1 MKSRALELY
10 KQEIFDILIYEFV
23 ITKLDNRKRGREMK
37 LENII
42 IENYRQFEKAEL
54 SFDAG
59 ITILA
64 GANNSGK
71 TSLINLIR
79 NIFVDE
85 KNDYSVS
92 DIPAKNMQ
100 EWIEWAYPVFYNFF
114 KSGKSVDVI
123 DAELVNL
130 IIPEDDSVPPHL
142 IDTTCVKIHV
152 SYNPDIDDI
161 KLFADYIMDL
171 DETKHDFYF
180 LYDYEII
187 RSKFV
192 RIIANDYVKIKR
204 RFDEIEEDRTKLVD
218 SSDEKQENNIEVKE
232 RYLKQMIVSIYVQS
246 IVSFGYFCDKEFKNR
261 CRFDD
266 IKEFR
271 KLFHFCFIKASRPL
285 DDDELDHSHMLSKQ
299 MIRMVK
305 LDDGWNE
312 LIERL
317 PDELLKPIQEKKID
331 KTVRDTSLKSLK
343 ETITALEQTNGGKS
357 GELMLDMQVTEE
369 DISELLQRITTAA
382 YNVDCYYLGESS
394 QGLGY
399 SNMIYIHLQLKEYEK
414 GVDPFKVNMF
424 FLEEPESHMHPQMQ
438 QVFIKY
444 LLDYYQTKLQG
455 LITTHSNEMVR
466 TAGLSHLRVI
476 RHAGNFK
483 SKLYDLSLLLMD
495 LKKSE
500 NLSDKELANFF
511 DWFFEIGYSE
521 IVFADKAI
529 FYEGDTERLFIRK
542 AMTLE
547 KYKKLSQQYVAFIQV
562 GGAYAKNYEKL
573 IRLLGIKSLIITDVD
588 YEKEKLT
595 VADIEDAITTN
606 ATIKH
611 FYSLNHPDDNP
622 SVRNLYAWK
631 DADENIMDNL
641 IYICFQTGN
650 DGYARTLEEAMLN
663 KYFSM
668 DVTATYKKSEWIQKR
683 TDSKLDFSIPNKKN
697 NKKISDDDMV
707 SLRDILASTSGNKTD
722 FMYSVIMNGYVEKIM
737 PEYIDG
743 GLTWLME

>member
-1 MKSRALELY
+1 
-10 KQEIFDILIYEFV
+10 
-23 ITKLDNRKRGREMK
+23 MK

-42 IENYRQFEKAEL
+42 IENYRQFDTAEL
-54 SFDAG
+54 AFDQG

-79 NIFVDE
+79 SVFVDE

-100 EWIEWAYPVFYNFF
+100 EWIDWGYPVFADFF
-114 KSGKSVDVI
+114 KSGKSVDTI

-130 IIPEDDSVPPHL
+130 IIPEDDAVPSHL
-142 IDTTCVKIHV
+142 MNTTCVKIHV
-152 SYNPDIDDI
+152 SYDPDIDDI
-161 KLFADYIMDL
+161 KMFADYIMDL
-171 DETKHDFYF
+171 DEEVHDFYF
-180 LYDYEII
+180 LFDYEVT
-187 RSKFV
+187 RSKFL
-192 RIIANDYVKIKR
+192 RAITDNYDKLKR
-204 RFDEIEEDRTKLVD
+204 RFDEIEEDKIKVLS
-218 SSDEKQENNIEVKE
+218 SSDKNLENNIEVKE
-232 RYLKQMIVSIYVQS
+232 RYLKQLIVSIYVKS
-246 IVSFGYFCDKEFKNR
+246 MVTFGYFCDKEFKNK

-312 LIERL
+312 LVERL

-343 ETITALEQTNGGKS
+343 DTINALEQTNGGKS
-357 GELMLDMQVTEE
+357 GELMLDMQVTED
-369 DISELLQRITTAA
+369 DISELLQRITTAT
-382 YNVDCYYLGESS
+382 YNVDGYYLGESS

-414 GVDPFKVNMF
+414 GVDPLKVNMF

-444 LLDYYQTKLQG
+444 LMDYYHTKLQG

-466 TAGLSHLRVI
+466 TVGLSHLRVI

-483 SKLYDLSLLLMD
+483 SKLYDISTLLKD

-573 IRLLGIKSLIITDVD
+573 IRLLGIKSLIITDID

-595 VADIEDAITTN
+595 VADIEDSTITN

-611 FYSLNHPDDNP
+611 FYSLNHPTDNAL
-622 SVRNLYAWK
+622 VKNLYAWK
-631 DADENIMDNL
+631 NTKENIMDNL
-641 IYICFQTGN
+641 IYICFQTDH

-668 DVTATYKKSEWIQKR
+668 SVTDLYKKSEWVQKR
-683 TDSKLDFSIPNKKN
+683 KDSKLDFSIPNKKN
-697 NKKISDDDMV
+697 DKKISDEDMV
-707 SLRDILASTSGNKTD
+707 SIRDILVSTSGNKTD
-722 FMYSVIMNGYVEKIM
+722 FMYSVIMNGYVENIM

-743 GLTWLME
+743 GLLWLMQ